1 MIPHL
6 VPSSSGC
13 SPRGPLIGWKGNM
26 RTIKVDKLQEGMI
39 LARDVVRQDGVV
51 LISKGRQITPE
62 VVSLLK
68 RLQVDSVVVEG
79 DEFASE
85 EERIAFMRE
94 QERALEE
101 RFSRVASD
109 PILKAIRELLRRQLK
124 SGNWPIR
131 PGR

>member
-1 MIPHL
+1 
-6 VPSSSGC
+6 
-13 SPRGPLIGWKGNM
+13 M